1 MTVKKMNSRK
11 PKKGLCFCATSSFPE
26 FGISKGIHKKKGR
39 ERMGLLRTD
48 SATSRLQNAIRLD
61 HMTVKKMNARKPKNG
76 LCFCATSSFP
86 EFGIS

>member
-1 MTVKKMNSRK
+1 MRILINTYILRIPNS
-11 PKKGLCFCATSSFPE
+11 
-26 FGISKGIHKKKGR
+26 GIFRIQQNKR
-39 ERMGLLRTD
+39 TERMGLLRTD

-61 HMTVKKMNARKPKNG
+61 HMTVKKMNSRKPKNG